1 MNSIELFAIIMLYL
15 ALLFF
20 IAFWAEKRKSNFWA
34 NNPYVYSLS
43 LAVYC
48 TAWTYYGSIG
58 VAANQG
64 LEYLAIY
71 IGPIIIIPAWIVI
84 NSKIIRIS
92 RVNKIS
98 SIADFI
104 SLRYGN
110 SRSFGAII
118 SVVCILAII
127 PYIGLQIKAISDTF
141 HLVTKSE
148 NPNNIFT
155 DTATYVV
162 LLIAIFSSYYGTRY
176 VDASEKRLGIISAVA
191 VESFLKLIFFVI
203 LGIFVTYGIF
213 NGFDDIYE
221 KAKNLPE
228 FTQRNSFNGL
238 EGSFNWMLTSML
250 SMTAIFLL
258 PRQFHTT
265 IIENRKENHLKTAIW
280 VFPLY
285 LLIFN
290 FFVFPIAWG
299 GKILFLG
306 QNVNPELFP
315 ILIPQKFGSI
325 LISVIVFLGG
335 LSASISMIII
345 SSVTLSIMLSN
356 NVIIPYG
363 WIDTFKT
370 KNDTFNNKN
379 IVNIRKVSIFL
390 LIITAFVFYKY
401 LILESSLFSVGL
413 VSFVLIAQLAPSFFG
428 AIFWRRGTYTGA
440 VIGLILGILICY
452 INLIIP
458 QYLKAINPE
467 LAINQYRI
475 LQFFK
480 IPYLET
486 IPQVF
491 FWSLLANAT
500 VFTIISVSSKGNY
513 RERNYAEIYVDI
525 NRYIQNHEG
534 AYIWK
539 GKANVSDIRKILVK
553 FLGDKKT
560 KQALKIFNLKYNIDD
575 ENDTADS
582 RFIKF
587 SENLLSGRI
596 GTASAKILIEGVTK
610 EDKISLPEVLKI
622 LEESKENITL
632 NRKLTEQ
639 SRQLRRLSDDLRSAN
654 SSLIEKDKQKDDF
667 LDSVTHELRTPIT
680 AIRAAGEILLDDDD
694 IPLEIKK
701 DFLENII
708 SESDRLNEII
718 NDILYLDKLESG
730 TIKLNINKNNII
742 DTYHKAL
749 KPIYHLIQQKNIHH
763 SEINLLN
770 DNEFYYDEARIIQV
784 FQNILGNAYKFT
796 EESGMIQVKFQE
808 KDNLLKIG
816 IFNTGKKI
824 PEEDIDLIFDKFY
837 QSKHQNIRKPVGTGL
852 GLAICKKIIDAHQG
866 KIYAE
871 NKEIGVTINILMNN
885 DKNEAV

>member
-221 KAKNLPE
+221 KAKNLPD

-694 IPLEIKK
+694 IPVEIKK

-708 SESDRLNEII
+708 SESDRLNELI

-824 PEEDIDLIFDKFY
+824 PDEDIDLIFDKFY